1 MDLDRAAAL
10 CVDIT
15 YSSYKERCIC
25 SLSEQS
31 AAVQKR
37 RNETSNIDPKNET
50 ETEEFLVIEQNCRT
64 ERNTMHFKAD
74 SRLQLYE
81 Y

>member
-1 MDLDRAAAL
+1 MDLDRAAPL

-25 SLSEQS
+25 SQSEQS

-37 RNETSNIDPKNET
+37 RNETSIDPENET
-50 ETEEFLVIEQNCRT
+50 ETEEFLVNRTAEQNET
-64 ERNTMHFKAD
+64 LPALQ
-74 SRLQLYE
+74 SRQ
-81 Y
+81 